1 MKIFSKARN
10 TKANPP
16 VKSTN
21 QIYQHSR
28 RLKVTALSA
37 SSGCSRLLCGSQ
49 GDESETDDSDN
60 GEAEQIVA
68 KIVVLDALHN
78 HDAVVS
84 KRGPA
89 SEKDEAAMLTRV
101 AGGDQQED
109 AERDVNTE
117 DHLVLPVD
125 RRRRAVPERASER
138 VKAGQAS

>member
-1 MKIFSKARN
+1 VCFRQAWV
-10 TKANPP
+10 TTANSPCYG
-16 VKSTN
+16 KGA
-21 QIYQHSR
+21 
-28 RLKVTALSA
+28 KLSA
-37 SSGCSRLLCGSQ
+37 GSGCLRLLCGSQ

-68 KIVVLDALHN
+68 QIVVLDALHN
-78 HDAVVS
+78 HDAVMS

-109 AERDVNTE
+109 AERDVNAE
-117 DHLVLPVD
+117 DHLIRPVD
-125 RRRRAVPERASER
+125 RRCRAVPERARER